1 MERMKVDKEM
11 GSDWYTLAVGG
22 GLVKSKHRDT
32 AETTLCSKMEGKPL
46 YMMFGIE
53 VHRPRISVDV
63 PYNLL
68 MTSKYLF
75 CKYHTENNIQSL
87 QIPGSIIIKNQLKM
101 KPNWALDPPSSY
113 SS

>member
-1 MERMKVDKEM
+1 MEHMKVDKEM

-22 GLVKSKHRDT
+22 GLVTSKHRDT

-68 MTSKYLF
+68 ITNKYIF
-75 CKYHTENNIQSL
+75 FVNIIHTIITKAFKFPTASL
-87 QIPGSIIIKNQLKM
+87 LKINL
-101 KPNWALDPPSSY
+101 K
-113 SS
+113 

>member
-1 MERMKVDKEM
+1 MKVNKEM

-22 GLVKSKHRDT
+22 GLVKSKHHDT

-53 VHRPRISVDV
+53 VDRPRMSVDV

-68 MTSKYLF
+68 ITNKYIFL
-75 CKYHTENNIQSL
+75 
-87 QIPGSIIIKNQLKM
+87 
-101 KPNWALDPPSSY
+101 
-113 SS
+113 

>member
-22 GLVKSKHRDT
+22 ELVKSKHRDT

-53 VHRPRISVDV
+53 MHRPRISVDV

-68 MTSKYLF
+68 MTNIFFKFLYFF
-75 CKYHTENNIQSL
+75 CKYHTYN
-87 QIPGSIIIKNQLKM
+87 
-101 KPNWALDPPSSY
+101 
-113 SS
+113 